1 VRDLSVEYRIGPAAV
16 HAVTDVS
23 LDVRAHELLGI
34 IGETGSGKS
43 TVIRSLLRLL
53 PPAAHVPSGKALL
66 SGDRPTDLV
75 SCPARVHRQLRG
87 PVLGFVPQD
96 TAGALSP
103 VSTVWDHFRGMFRA
117 HGIAG
122 GRREWRNRAE
132 SLLSGMN
139 FDEPGHLLQRYPHE
153 LSGGMAQRVVIALAV
168 ALGPAVLIADEPTSG
183 LDAQSKER
191 ILQTL
196 AALSKDRGCAVL
208 LVTHDIGV
216 VRAFCDRAAV
226 MYGGFV
232 VEAGPA
238 AALLARPLHP
248 YTRALMDSI
257 PRRGTP
263 LRPLPGRVGALLELP
278 AGCPFLERCPAVHH
292 ERCAHERPPLTEREP
307 GHYAATFC
315 D

>member
-1 VRDLSVEYRIGPAAV
+1 LSVEYQAGPATV

-23 LDVRAHELLGI
+23 LDVRVGELLGI

-53 PPAAHVPSGKALL
+53 PPAARLRSGQAVFSGETTIDLL
-66 SGDRPTDLV
+66 NCG
-75 SCPARVHRQLRG
+75 AAQHRRLLG
-87 PVLGFVPQD
+87 PVVGFVPQD

-103 VSTVWDHFRGMFRA
+103 VSTVWRHFQATFRA
-117 HGIAG
+117 HGVAG
-122 GRREWRNRAE
+122 GRREWRDRAE
-132 SLLSGMN
+132 SLLAEMN
-139 FDEPGHLLQRYPHE
+139 FDDPAQLLHRYPHE

-168 ALGPAVLIADEPTSG
+168 ALGPALLIADEPTSG
-183 LDAQSKER
+183 LDAQNKKR
-191 ILQTL
+191 TLQTL
-196 AALSKDRGCAVL
+196 STLSRDRGCAVV
-208 LVTHDIGV
+208 LVTHDVGV

-232 VEAGPA
+232 VEAGDA
-238 AALLARPLHP
+238 AGLLARPLHP
-248 YTRALMDSI
+248 YSRALMDSI

-278 AGCPFLERCPAVHH
+278 PGCPFIERCPGAHH
-292 ERCAHERPPLTEREP
+292 ERCASERPPLTEREP